1 MEELRI
7 YGINISAI
15 TGVVLTDI
23 NQVLS
28 LLVLSATLIYTII
41 QIADKVK
48 NKYKKFLG
56 FVLIL
61 LHTLS

>member
-15 TGVVLTDI
+15 TGVVLTDV

-28 LLVLSATLIYTII
+28 LLVLSATFIYTVI
-41 QIADKVK
+41 QIADKVANKKRNEK
-48 NKYKKFLG
+48 NDR
-56 FVLIL
+56 
-61 LHTLS
+61 

>member
-28 LLVLSATLIYTII
+28 LLVLSATFIYTII

-48 NKYKKFLG
+48 NRHKK
-56 FVLIL
+56 
-61 LHTLS
+61 